1 MIKNQ
6 EAKNMEET
14 AKEVLIKAIQ
24 AQPDDSSAEEIVR
37 ELIMHQMVLE
47 GLEDVRAGR
56 TISHEEMG
64 ERIKLWQK

>member
-64 ERIKLWQK
+64 ERIKSWQK